1 MMEPGIGN
9 LKERY
14 FCEGRSHKM
23 SKTPYKPEGWEFS
36 KLIPLSVPMHLLDLR
51 WYQDKEYGSSILHTM
66 RDNQDETGEF
76 HCARADGRGNP
87 YANFFG
93 WSVWQYYLVS
103 GEKAFAQEAL
113 PVVKKQR
120 EAWKKVYGN
129 EEDSLLIQ
137 YVHQLTGMEY
147 QPSYWYFHDF
157 PLDCRG

>member
-1 MMEPGIGN
+1 MCQGRW
-9 LKERY
+9 ERESL
-14 FCEGRSHKM
+14 C
-23 SKTPYKPEGWEFS
+23 
-36 KLIPLSVPMHLLDLR
+36 
-51 WYQDKEYGSSILHTM
+51 Q
-66 RDNQDETGEF
+66 
-76 HCARADGRGNP
+76 
-87 YANFFG
+87 FFG

-157 PLDCRG
+157 PLDCRDEKNSRL